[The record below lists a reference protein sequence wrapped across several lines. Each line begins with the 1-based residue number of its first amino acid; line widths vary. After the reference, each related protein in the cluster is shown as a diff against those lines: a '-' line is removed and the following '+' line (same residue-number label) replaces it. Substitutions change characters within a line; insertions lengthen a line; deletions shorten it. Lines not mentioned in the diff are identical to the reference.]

1 MPSTDVTPI
10 ASPRGAAT
18 VLGVQQPA
26 EPADARHLHWSRQ
39 PQLRRPIIVAA
50 FEGWNDAGDAA
61 STAVRHL
68 RDRLGATPFASVDP
82 EMFFDFTTTRP
93 VVELDDH
100 AVRTLRWPSVEIC
113 ATGDRDDIE
122 LITILGIE
130 PQLRW
135 RTFCNEIVD
144 LARTTNAHLVLT
156 LGALLAEVAHTR
168 PTSVFG
174 TSYDEHLALQLGLE
188 PSRYEGP
195 TGIVGVLHNTC
206 IEAGIPSASLWA
218 GVPSYV
224 PGATSPKAALA
235 LVHRVGDFLGARVP
249 STDLEI
255 ATAAYERQVTRLVEE
270 DEETAAYV
278 EQLED
283 RFDNGEDDLD
293 DLDDLDDADEVDADS
308 LVEEVEQFLRN
319 QHD

>member
-1 MPSTDVTPI
+1 MP
-10 ASPRGAAT
+10 
-18 VLGVQQPA
+18 QPA
-26 EPADARHLHWSRQ
+26 EPADARHLIWSRQ

-68 RDRLGATPFASVDP
+68 RDRLGARPFASVDP
-82 EMFFDFTTTRP
+82 EVFFDFTSTRP
-93 VVELDDH
+93 IVEIDENDTRLI
-100 AVRTLRWPSVEIC
+100 RWPSIEVC
-113 ATGDRDDIE
+113 ATDDRDGLE
-122 LITILGIE
+122 VITLLGIE

-144 LARTTNAHLVLT
+144 LARATNAHLVLT

-195 TGIVGVLHNTC
+195 TGIIGVLHNYC

-235 LVHRVGDFLGARVP
+235 LVNRVGEFLGTTVP
-249 STDLEI
+249 SIDLEI
-255 ATAAYERQVTRLVEE
+255 ASAAYERQVTRLVGE
-270 DEETAAYV
+270 DEETALYV
-278 EQLED
+278 QQLES
-283 RFDNGEDDLD
+283 RFDNGDDD
-293 DLDDLDDADEVDADS
+293 DDDDDDEIDPEIDAES
-308 LVEEVEQFLRN
+308 FVEQVEQFLRN

>member
-1 MPSTDVTPI
+1 MP
-10 ASPRGAAT
+10 
-18 VLGVQQPA
+18 QPA
-26 EPADARHLHWSRQ
+26 EPADARHLIWSRQ

-68 RDRLGATPFASVDP
+68 RDRLGARPFASVDP
-82 EMFFDFTTTRP
+82 EVFFDFTSTRP
-93 VVELDDH
+93 IVEIDENDTRLI
-100 AVRTLRWPSVEIC
+100 RWPSIEVC
-113 ATGDRDDIE
+113 ATDDRDGLE
-122 LITILGIE
+122 VITLLGIE

-144 LARTTNAHLVLT
+144 LARATNAHLVLT

-174 TSYDEHLALQLGLE
+174 TSSDEHLALQLGLE

-195 TGIVGVLHNTC
+195 TGIIGVLHNYC

-235 LVHRVGDFLGARVP
+235 LVNRVGEFLGTTVP
-249 STDLEI
+249 SIDLEI
-255 ATAAYERQVTRLVEE
+255 ASAAYERQVTRLVGE
-270 DEETAAYV
+270 DEETALYV
-278 EQLED
+278 QQLES
-283 RFDNGEDDLD
+283 RFDNGDDD
-293 DLDDLDDADEVDADS
+293 DDDDDDEIDPEIDAES
-308 LVEEVEQFLRN
+308 FVEQVEQFLRN